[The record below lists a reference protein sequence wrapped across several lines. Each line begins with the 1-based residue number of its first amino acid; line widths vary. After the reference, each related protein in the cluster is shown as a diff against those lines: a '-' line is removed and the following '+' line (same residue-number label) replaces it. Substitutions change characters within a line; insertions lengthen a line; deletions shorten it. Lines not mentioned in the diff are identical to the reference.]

1 MLGRIK
7 YGTCNLVKTL
17 SGKVN
22 RGQGARRQSDCLHD
36 FTSNDLEIEN
46 MMIFDFENFAEV

>member
-1 MLGRIK
+1 MLGRVK

-46 MMIFDFENFAEV
+46 MMLFDFENFAED